1 MKNSILL
8 LLIMF
13 LFLSNEKANDNLIQ
27 KNDEG
32 WESLFDGKTLNGWHR
47 YNRKGVKPIWTAK
60 KGVLLLIQI

>member
-13 LFLSNEKANDNLIQ
+13 LFLSNEKANNNLIQ
-27 KNDEG
+27 KNDD

-47 YNRKGVKPIWTAK
+47 YNLKGCKAYMEGK
-60 KGVLLLIQI
+60 KRSAYF

>member
-47 YNRKGVKPIWTAK
+47 YNLKGVKPIWKAK
-60 KGVLLLIQI
+60 KRSAYF